1 MELLGLL
8 CNSENNLG
16 EAEKALED
24 AEDGESFLQQLL
36 GLPDEQEVLCWLPTS
51 GRHLGKSPTLRF
63 EVFPKEIERSW
74 LWLVGSG
81 DVI

>member
-24 AEDGESFLQQLL
+24 TEDGESFLQQLL
-36 GLPDEQEVLCWLPTS
+36 GLPDEQEVLWWLPTS
-51 GRHLGKSPTLRF
+51 RRHLGKNLMSWF
-63 EVFPKEIERSW
+63 EVFPR
-74 LWLVGSG
+74 G
-81 DVI
+81 DRAVSVAGWWALGM